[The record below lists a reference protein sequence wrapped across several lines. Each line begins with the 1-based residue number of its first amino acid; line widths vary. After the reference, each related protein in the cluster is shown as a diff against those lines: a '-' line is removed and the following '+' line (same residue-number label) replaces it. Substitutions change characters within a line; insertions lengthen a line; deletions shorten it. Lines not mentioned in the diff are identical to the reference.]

1 MTETTSETIDR
12 LQEELAR
19 ARQTI
24 EAQQLAYRA
33 MVADYQHCANTLQ
46 DVSAQL
52 EGAKQAASSGWLRAI
67 DDELVCSFLGIAKP
81 EESYEQAKLKLSRL
95 IAWHVGVACD
105 PAVNGGWV
113 LMPQVLDDRMQAI
126 LERDGYRSLVQ
137 SARKDCSDV

>member
-1 MTETTSETIDR
+1 MIETASETIER
-12 LQEELAR
+12 LQGELSR
-19 ARQTI
+19 AQQTI

-33 MVADYQHCANTLQ
+33 MVSDYQHCANTLQ

-52 EGAKQAASSGWLRAI
+52 EVAKQVASSGWLRAI

-113 LMPQVLDDRMQAI
+113 LMPQVLDDRMQEI
-126 LERDGYRSLVQ
+126 LDRDGYRSLVQ

>member
-105 PAVNGGWV
+105 PGVNGGWV